1 MEIKDLTE
9 WFPGTVRPNFIGVY
23 EIQIELDDDDG
34 VRFYSYW
41 SGSGWLPAYLRVEK
55 AYRFRNTDPLSYYQN
70 KVWRGL
76 SRPIE

>member
-23 EIQIELDDDDG
+23 EVKSTVFREAG
-34 VRFYSYW
+34 WYAYW
-41 SGSGWLPAYLRVEK
+41 SGSGWLPAYCVIAV
-55 AYRFRNTDPLSYYQN
+55 AYKRRNTDPLSRWQD

-76 SRPIE
+76 ARPIE